1 MATETVTR
9 RYVANPAQV
18 GTGTLTEIFFA
29 SIEKFDRPDAQRVR
43 GPEGWR
49 EISHRELLANV
60 HALADGLVALGVAR
74 GDRVGLLSEN
84 RPEWAQTDW
93 ALLCSGVL
101 NVPLYPTLPSNQ
113 LAFILNDSGAR
124 AVFVSNAEML
134 EKIRSCR
141 PDVAELK
148 HIIVFD
154 DIADLRDGEISF
166 AKLLERGRDQRTAVS
181 AEEFRTRAL
190 SAKPD

>member
-1 MATETVTR
+1 MATETATR

-43 GPEGWR
+43 EADAWR
-49 EISHRELLANV
+49 SISHRDLLANV
-60 HALADGLVALGVAR
+60 HALSDGLAALGFQR

-134 EKIRSCR
+134 EKIRACK
-141 PDVAELK
+141 PDVANLQYL
-148 HIIVFD
+148 IVFD
-154 DIADLRDGEISF
+154 ELSGLREGEISF
-166 AKLLERGRDQRTAVS
+166 ASLLERGRRAKTALPPAHRV
-181 AEEFRTRAL
+181 ARH
-190 SAKPD
+190 